1 MNEDLFTL
9 ISTIVGGTF
18 LANVVANRKNVLDDK
33 QKIIDQLQEEREHFS
48 EELKVRDVK
57 IDELYVLIRDIEQ
70 RNLEILKEKHAV
82 EWERDKLLAEN
93 SLLKTTIQNLEQRVS
108 HLEKEEKEWKNS

>member
-18 LANVVANRKNVLDDK
+18 LANVVANRKNSLDDK

-70 RNLEILKEKHAV
+70 RNLEIIKEKHEV
-82 EWERDKLLAEN
+82 EWERDRLLEEN
-93 SLLKTTIQNLEQRVS
+93 SLLKTTIFNLEQLVS
-108 HLEKEEKEWKNS
+108 HMEKEEKEWKNS

>member
-48 EELKVRDVK
+48 AELKVRDVK
-57 IDELYVLIRDIEQ
+57 IDELYLLIRDMEQ
-70 RNLEILKEKHAV
+70 RNLEILKEKHEV
-82 EWERDKLLAEN
+82 EWERDRLLEEN
-93 SLLKTTIQNLEQRVS
+93 SLLKKTILNLEQRVS
-108 HLEKEEKEWKNS
+108 HLEKEEKERKNS

>member
-9 ISTIVGGTF
+9 ISTLVGGTF

-48 EELKVRDVK
+48 AELKVRDVK
-57 IDELYVLIRDIEQ
+57 IDELYLLIRDMEQ
-70 RNLEILKEKHAV
+70 RNLEILKEKHEV
-82 EWERDKLLAEN
+82 EWERDRLLEEN
-93 SLLKTTIQNLEQRVS
+93 SLLKKTILNLEQRVS

>member
-9 ISTIVGGTF
+9 ISTLVGGTF

-48 EELKVRDVK
+48 EELKVRDIK
-57 IDELYVLIRDIEQ
+57 IDELYVLIRDMEQ
-70 RNLEILKEKHAV
+70 RNLEIIKEKHEV
-82 EWERDKLLAEN
+82 EWERDRLLEEN
-93 SLLKTTIQNLEQRVS
+93 SLLKTTIFNLEQRVS

>member
-1 MNEDLFTL
+1 MNEDLLTL
-9 ISTIVGGTF
+9 ITTLVGGTF

-57 IDELYVLIRDIEQ
+57 IDELYILIRDMEQ
-70 RNLEILKEKHAV
+70 RNLEIIKEKHAV
-82 EWERDKLLAEN
+82 EWERDRLLEEN
-93 SLLKTTIQNLEQRVS
+93 SLLKKHILNLEQRVS